1 MAGERRGEVYRL
13 KLFVLPIANTIILVL
28 ADCERIRVP
37 ALEGVRR
44 LILGSVCN
52 NAGDLTS
59 AQSNYLAAIDEG
71 EALGDVHASA
81 FASYELG
88 MLVCKNASTMTVRQH
103 HFATIIPLMS
113 VQN

>member
-1 MAGERRGEVYRL
+1 ML
-13 KLFVLPIANTIILVL
+13 LPLATTIFFL

-88 MLVCKNASTMTVRQH
+88 MLVCKNASTMTVRIKPQLSTH
-103 HFATIIPLMS
+103 SRILWQKRDHKVDTR
-113 VQN
+113 

>member
-1 MAGERRGEVYRL
+1 MIDYGR
-13 KLFVLPIANTIILVL
+13 KLFVLPLANTIILVL

-37 ALEGVRR
+37 ALEGIRR

-103 HFATIIPLMS
+103 HFVYYHKLLLAATGNVMP
-113 VQN
+113 